1 MRLSLAVAISLS
13 TIAQSAGA
21 QAGEEQPKRQSA
33 AVVEEIIVTAQ
44 RREQSLQETPLAVS
58 ALTADAIAQRQ
69 LTNVSEVDQ
78 YVPNLKW
85 SPGASGAASSA
96 SLSIRGIGQVD
107 FTTTA
112 DPGVA
117 MHLDGVYLARVT
129 GSALDLVDIERVE
142 VLRGPQGTLFGRNT
156 AGGAVNVITTKPTG
170 EFEGKVALSGG
181 LYTGDDRS
189 KFQGKASLD
198 VPLTDDLA
206 AKVSVLRKYSEG
218 WGRNVASGRGEG
230 LAEDDDVA
238 ARLALLYQPSET
250 FEVYFTAD
258 RSSRNGTVIPHAAL
272 FGPQGQ
278 GDPRQVRLSVDTQD
292 KMDVTGFA
300 LTANLSLR
308 DLTLRSI
315 TGYRKQHGGFGQD
328 FDGTDMPI
336 VDQFMALQHKQF
348 TQEFHALGSAFDARL
363 DWLLGLFYFE
373 EDAGFHQDFVFL
385 GGPPIVNVTR
395 NATRSKASFVNAT
408 FHVTDSLRLT
418 GGLRYTDETKDLDI
432 LEATLA
438 PPGSASAHFTNLSPK
453 IALEYQ
459 VSSDVMTYVS
469 WSRGFRSGGFSGRPA
484 SAADM
489 QPYDEEINDSY
500 EMGLKSDWLDD
511 RLRLNLAAFLSE
523 YAGIQLT
530 TIVATPEGGLRGVTD
545 NAGNADIKGLEAEF
559 EYAASERLKISAT
572 LGLQDVQ
579 HVIEARPGFTL
590 DRSSV
595 GDSLPQASEV
605 SSSLGFSYLLPWSRY
620 ESRVGANWVYRSGYF
635 HNIDNDELTKEDGY
649 HLLNAHFNLEVPD
662 NWSITVYAKNLTNEM
677 YRVFGGA
684 FAPLNLATVWY
695 GPTREV
701 GAVVSWSF

>member
-1 MRLSLAVAISLS
+1 M
-13 TIAQSAGA
+13 
-21 QAGEEQPKRQSA
+21 
-33 AVVEEIIVTAQ
+33 
-44 RREQSLQETPLAVS
+44 
-58 ALTADAIAQRQ
+58 
-69 LTNVSEVDQ
+69 
-78 YVPNLKW
+78 
-85 SPGASGAASSA
+85 
-96 SLSIRGIGQVD
+96 
-107 FTTTA
+107 
-112 DPGVA
+112 
-117 MHLDGVYLARVT
+117 
-129 GSALDLVDIERVE
+129 
-142 VLRGPQGTLFGRNT
+142 
-156 AGGAVNVITTKPTG
+156 
-170 EFEGKVALSGG
+170 
-181 LYTGDDRS
+181 
-189 KFQGKASLD
+189 
-198 VPLTDDLA
+198 
-206 AKVSVLRKYSEG
+206 
-218 WGRNVASGRGEG
+218 
-230 LAEDDDVA
+230 
-238 ARLALLYQPSET
+238 
-250 FEVYFTAD
+250 
-258 RSSRNGTVIPHAAL
+258 
-272 FGPQGQ
+272 
-278 GDPRQVRLSVDTQD
+278 
-292 KMDVTGFA
+292 
-300 LTANLSLR
+300 
-308 DLTLRSI
+308 
-315 TGYRKQHGGFGQD
+315 
-328 FDGTDMPI
+328 
-336 VDQFMALQHKQF
+336 
-348 TQEFHALGSAFDARL
+348 
-363 DWLLGLFYFE
+363 
-373 EDAGFHQDFVFL
+373 
-385 GGPPIVNVTR
+385 
-395 NATRSKASFVNAT
+395 
-408 FHVTDSLRLT
+408 T